1 LQVSAASYRPTV
13 SRLVTLAS
21 GTIVDAAH
29 IHQFARSRNN
39 ALNNGIALLQGR
51 RITLPANPAH
61 RPARQHL
68 AWHRSH
74 KFLGM
79 KDEG

>member
-1 LQVSAASYRPTV
+1 VLVAARHFAEAGKSAF
-13 SRLVTLAS
+13 LLA
-21 GTIVDAAH
+21 
-29 IHQFARSRNN
+29 RM
-39 ALNNGIALLQGR
+39 QGR
-51 RITLPANPAH
+51 RITLPANPSH
-61 RPARQHL
+61 WPAPQQL

>member
-1 LQVSAASYRPTV
+1 VLGAEKHFAEAGKSAF
-13 SRLVTLAS
+13 LLA
-21 GTIVDAAH
+21 
-29 IHQFARSRNN
+29 RM
-39 ALNNGIALLQGR
+39 QGR

-61 RPARQHL
+61 RPAPQQL